1 MNPLNRPADA
11 EIILRLTPTNAGG
24 KTWSIGSGYLPNFAV
39 HDDYVTSVR
48 IELLDL
54 AELAPG
60 DECRANIWFIT
71 PEVYPN
77 TLWRNREIVVSEAS
91 RVVGKAIILAVFNP
105 VLERHNG

>member
-1 MNPLNRPADA
+1 MNCPTDA
-11 EIILRLTPTNAGG
+11 EIILRLTSTDAAG
-24 KTWSIGSGYLPNFAV
+24 KTCSISSGYLPNFAV
-39 HDDYVTSVR
+39 QDDYLTSVR
-48 IELLDL
+48 IELLDI

-60 DECRANIWFIT
+60 DECRANIRFIT